1 MLLRSSLYGETNEIV
16 GEFMKRY
23 SLIKLDI
30 ICHTVVNIYET
41 FYSSLKVA
49 INNKNDRLQ
58 LSIQDT

>member
-30 ICHTVVNIYET
+30 ICHTVVNIYMRPST
-41 FYSSLKVA
+41 VVSKS
-49 INNKNDRLQ
+49 Q
-58 LSIQDT
+58 